1 MSTFPCAAQG
11 TTASRHRAP
20 TLENE
25 TGPQSAGV
33 PCPTT
38 APRAP
43 PGLKS
48 GLCPYPLEAMARS
61 RETRGARPRAAGPC
75 SSPQASA
82 LFGCNLIRRCTKKV
96 HTAQPRDALGP
107 RDSRPRCRCAL
118 RGLSRASAPIRGAVL
133 DPSPGRRPSKQP
145 RRGDSS
151 PSPPAAT
158 CSRND
163 YCTRRTRQCALASK
177 IRTRREV
184 FAKTGADGIFRVP
197 PRGAAV
203 WGGNPKIPGGLRLGE
218 TAPGGR
224 RHKRLL
230 GKPVIIG

>member
-1 MSTFPCAAQG
+1 MLEPSGQWPILGQRHPSVHQKCPCGA
-11 TTASRHRAP
+11 
-20 TLENE
+20 
-25 TGPQSAGV
+25 
-33 PCPTT
+33 
-38 APRAP
+38 APRRPRP
-43 PGLKS
+43 PGFTAAVPMRLK
-48 GLCPYPLEAMARS
+48 
-61 RETRGARPRAAGPC
+61 
-75 SSPQASA
+75 
-82 LFGCNLIRRCTKKV
+82 
-96 HTAQPRDALGP
+96 D
-107 RDSRPRCRCAL
+107 
-118 RGLSRASAPIRGAVL
+118 LSRASAPIRGAML

-151 PSPPAAT
+151 PSLRAAA

-177 IRTRREV
+177 IRTCREV
-184 FAKTGADGIFRVP
+184 LAKTGADRIFRVP